1 MQLAVTLA
9 ADIQRHVISEGVVTI
24 SISGEIVEGDGESL
38 IANVKA
44 AEAKGYTI
52 SEIRLNS
59 MGGNLSEGTALVR
72 IIRRTALS
80 TVVLSGDTCASACF
94 LAFAAGLM
102 RTVQLG
108 ARVGVHAGIE

>member
-1 MQLAVTLA
+1 MQLALTPTIA
-9 ADIQRHVISEGVVTI
+9 ADIQRNVISEGVVAI

-59 MGGNLSEGTALVR
+59 IGGNGRDHGGEDNPPGGDPHRCLIWRYLRIRLLSRVRGRFDQIRSIGGTYWR
-72 IIRRTALS
+72 S
-80 TVVLSGDTCASACF
+80 C
-94 LAFAAGLM
+94 GL
-102 RTVQLG
+102 
-108 ARVGVHAGIE
+108 